1 MLIAALRLSP
11 AFLQCFFTLHHM
23 RAAEVVMRS
32 RGSPSVWKLAALLG
46 EFGLLAHGRK
56 CPIREAA
63 CRLCAVK
70 DPRFFTVKNY

>member
-11 AFLQCFFTLHHM
+11 AFLQCFFKLHHM
-23 RAAEVVMRS
+23 RAAEV
-32 RGSPSVWKLAALLG
+32 VWKLAALLG

-70 DPRFFTVKNY
+70 DPRFFTAKN